1 MDNFDKKKATEK
13 NNEIIEHI
21 MNEIENKCKDSI
33 DLIGICENAE
43 TESNDLELVIVV
55 NNEEATRM
63 NKSFIIGDDGFDIST
78 QSWGDF
84 EEMARYNDPNV
95 ANLINLKILY
105 KNGDS
110 AMERYMTLQQKLSEN
125 MRNNALVM
133 LSIREQFKNVL
144 NAYREI
150 LATKNISVAYRKVAD
165 MIRGVEH
172 ILYMANKSYIKK
184 GIKRIP
190 EEIAQMEILPDGFM
204 NKYLEIVKCTTL
216 EEIRAKAGEF
226 IDCIEKFLD
235 EKRKDYAKKKDD
247 EEEVKP
253 KEDKE
258 EIRVD
263 DLTGT
268 YEEIYSNWR
277 NKVHYAAQI
286 ENVYLSFMAMAY
298 CQEFYDEMFARY
310 DIPEIDLIGNY
321 NPNDLAANAY
331 QFDKALNEWG
341 KLYDKFNKKIEKLSS
356 IEELIEK

>member
-1 MDNFDKKKATEK
+1 MGNLDKKKAIEK
-13 NNEIIEHI
+13 NDKIIEYV
-21 MNEIENKCKDSI
+21 MNEIENKCKDSL
-33 DLIGICENAE
+33 DLIGICESAE
-43 TESNDLELVIVV
+43 AENNDLELIIVV
-55 NNEEATRM
+55 NSKDTTRI

-78 QSWGDF
+78 QSWADF
-84 EEMARYNDPNV
+84 EEMARYNNPNV
-95 ANLINLKILY
+95 AKLIDLKILY

-110 AMERYMTLQQKLSEN
+110 VMERYMTLQQKLHEN
-125 MRNNALVM
+125 MRNNALIM

-150 LATKNISVAYRKVAD
+150 SGTKNISLAYRGVAN
-165 MIRGVEH
+165 MIRGVER
-172 ILYMANKSYIKK
+172 ILYMANKSYVKK

-204 NKYLEIVKCTTL
+204 DKYLEIVKCTTL
-216 EEIRAKAGEF
+216 EEIRSKASEF
-226 IDCIEKFLD
+226 IDCVEKFLD
-235 EKRKDYAKKKDD
+235 EKRKDYAEKN
-247 EEEVKP
+247 EEEELKT
-253 KEDKE
+253 KEDKKK
-258 EIRVD
+258 ITVD

-277 NKVHYAAQI
+277 EKAHYAAQI

-298 CQEFYDEMFARY
+298 CQEFYDEMFDKY

-321 NPNDLAANAY
+321 NPNDLDANAY